1 MEAPHRRSRGGG
13 ALRGGLGV
21 SSQARQGQPAPWTL
35 QGPCTTLAFPAGPV
49 WEEWGQVLRLLP
61 GVLAVGRVLLAQSP
75 VTPLPCPQACTVHLG
90 DSSKQG
96 TTLGDDD
103 NI

>member
-1 MEAPHRRSRGGG
+1 MEAPHRLSRGRG

-21 SSQARQGQPAPWTL
+21 SSQARQRQPAPWTL

-75 VTPLPCPQACTVHLG
+75 VTPLPLSPSLHSALG
-90 DSSKQG
+90 
-96 TTLGDDD
+96 
-103 NI
+103 